1 MSLILAIETTG
12 ATCGVAIATESG
24 LLGEYSLFTPHMHD
38 AMLASNVQQLLASV
52 GKSIGDV
59 DVCALSSGPGSFTGL
74 RIGMAFAKGL
84 CFDGRINLVAV
95 PTLESC
101 ASAAQEVAKAAGSTE
116 ILAVVASHRDLYY
129 TQAFDKELQPMHDVA
144 LITSDVVALRITS
157 TTMLTGP
164 GATAFSPSAIS
175 GLTRLSPRFVMRAA
189 LVRINAGRFD
199 DVHTAIPQYDQEFI
213 PRGY

>member
-1 MSLILAIETTG
+1 MSLILALETTG
-12 ATCGVAIATESG
+12 ATCGVAIATTSE
-24 LLGEYSLFTPHMHD
+24 LLGEFSLFAPHMHD
-38 AMLASNVQQLLASV
+38 AMLAANVQQLLASV
-52 GKSIGDV
+52 GKSISDV
-59 DVCALSSGPGSFTGL
+59 TVCALSSGPGSFTGL

-101 ASAAQEVAKAAGSTE
+101 ASAAQEVARTARSTE

-129 TQAFDKELQPMHDVA
+129 AQAFDLDLRAKHDVQ
-144 LITSDVVALRITS
+144 LITKDVVDTMVTDA
-157 TTMLTGP
+157 TMLSGP

-189 LVRINAGRFD
+189 LVRINAERFD
-199 DVHTAIPQYDQEFI
+199 DVHTAIPQYEQEFI